1 MALGQGVAER
11 RFGFPAVA
19 FVAEAA
25 DTQSAVRS
33 CFTLIIARSPGWQ
46 AFVSSFA
53 TTPSVAL
60 ARIAQPSFCRRQIGR
75 GRRGAANP

>member
-33 CFTLIIARSPGWQ
+33 CFTLIIARSPGW
-46 AFVSSFA
+46 
-53 TTPSVAL
+53 
-60 ARIAQPSFCRRQIGR
+60 
-75 GRRGAANP
+75 